1 MFNDNGICSNE
12 LNAYEASKILNH
24 KNSSCNNSVSIHPI
38 QTPSEQIKVEENS
51 ASSAEDNDCNP
62 IQNNNNN
69 NNNWTQPCV
78 SYQCN
83 RRYNIYNNNCIA
95 ENDKIDVHER
105 KIDEAESSTN
115 NNLLALRDQVFCPG
129 NSFLNQSNVQN
140 YANDFNNSK

>member
-12 LNAYEASKILNH
+12 LNAYEASKILND
-24 KNSSCNNSVSIHPI
+24 KNSSCNSSCNNSVSIHPI
-38 QTPSEQIKVEENS
+38 QTPSEQIKIEENS
-51 ASSAEDNDCNP
+51 TSSAEDNNDCNP

-69 NNNWTQPCV
+69 WTQPC

-83 RRYNIYNNNCIA
+83 RRYNIYNSNCIA

-105 KIDEAESSTN
+105 KIDETESSTN
-115 NNLLALRDQVFCPG
+115 NNLLTLRDFCPG
-129 NSFLNQSNVQN
+129 NSFLSQSNVQN